1 MNGSLLGRL
10 QLNLLKARYY
20 SQLSKNSRYQG
31 SVMRHTGTAKLDKR
45 TKDLVKRLAPGDIAI
60 IDHQDMDRVSAE
72 SLLETGVTVVINASA
87 SISGNYP
94 NIGPLLLA
102 LGGVTII
109 DDVGPAIFEFVK
121 EGDEIAV
128 VGDTVLRGETPI
140 AFGTE
145 LVIEDIERSMVEAKS
160 NIGVQLDK
168 FARNTLDYL
177 ENERDLLTEDVFV
190 PEVRAK
196 IEGRQVLV
204 VVRGYDYKED
214 LQALRPYIREMKPL
228 LFGVDGG
235 ADAIV
240 EAGFTPDVIIGDM
253 DSVSDAALL
262 SSAELIVHAYED
274 GNAPGMERL
283 EELGVSGRA
292 VTWPLAAT
300 SEDLALLMAWEKGA
314 DLIVAVGTH
323 ANLMEYL
330 DKGRRGMA
338 SSFLVR
344 LRVGPKLVD
353 AKGVNKLYRSD
364 VSASH
369 LAPVIFAALV
379 VAAAVIFLSPSIQD
393 QLSLLII
400 RLRLLSGL

>member
-1 MNGSLLGRL
+1 
-10 QLNLLKARYY
+10 
-20 SQLSKNSRYQG
+20 
-31 SVMRHTGTAKLDKR
+31 MRHSGIAKLDKR
-45 TKDLVKRLAPGDIAI
+45 TKELVNRLAPGDIAI

-72 SLLETGVTVVINASA
+72 SLLKTGISVVVNASP
-87 SISGNYP
+87 SISGTYP
-94 NIGPLLLA
+94 NIGPLLLTI
-102 LGGVTII
+102 GGVRII
-109 DDVGPAIFEFVK
+109 DNVGPAIFDFVS
-121 EGDEIAV
+121 EGDEIVV
-128 VGDTVLRGETPI
+128 VGDTVLLNENPI

-145 LVIEDIERSMVEAKS
+145 LTVDGIETAMGAAKA
-160 NIGVQLDK
+160 NIGVQLEK

-177 ENERDLLTEDVFV
+177 ENESGLLTEDISV
-190 PEVRAK
+190 PDVK
-196 IEGRQVLV
+196 VNIEGRQVLI
-204 VVRGYDYKED
+204 VVRGYDYRED

-235 ADAIV
+235 ADAIL
-240 EAGFTPDVIIGDM
+240 EAGFTPDLIVGDM
-253 DSVSDAALL
+253 DSVSDAALM

-274 GNAPGMERL
+274 GEAPGLERL
-283 EELGVSGRA
+283 QELGVAERA

-300 SEDLALLMAWEKGA
+300 SEDLALLLAWEKGA

-330 DKGRRGMA
+330 DKGRKGMA

-364 VSASH
+364 VSVTH
-369 LAPVIFAALV
+369 LIPVIFAVLV
-379 VAAAVIFLSPSIQD
+379 VAAAVLFLSPSIQD